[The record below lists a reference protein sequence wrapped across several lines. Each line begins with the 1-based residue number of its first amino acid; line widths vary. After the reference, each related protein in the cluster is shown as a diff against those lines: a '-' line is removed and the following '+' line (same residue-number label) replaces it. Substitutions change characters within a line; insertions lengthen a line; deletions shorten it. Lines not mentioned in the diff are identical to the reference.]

1 MANKMVVVVP
11 IVGLPFYKYLAI
23 VIRAITTTKLS
34 LVGIF
39 SSYCEVYWTQ
49 PAMAQTFLFNN

>member
-1 MANKMVVVVP
+1 MVVVVP